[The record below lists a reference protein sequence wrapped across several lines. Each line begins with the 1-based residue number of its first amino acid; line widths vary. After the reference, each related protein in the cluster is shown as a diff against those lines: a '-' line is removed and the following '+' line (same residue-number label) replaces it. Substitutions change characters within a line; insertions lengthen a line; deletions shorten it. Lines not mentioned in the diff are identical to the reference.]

1 LHIKQSTSISSK
13 MISNPTPMR
22 IPINNQSIP
31 SSSSD
36 IFFVRVTL
44 AVVSDG
50 RSVVILP
57 FVGRV
62 GAGAIK
68 VTLVILEDVTG
79 SKKKLSKYN
88 TFFSNLGRKCCQLDS
103 CWENK
108 IRTSENPL
116 KI

>member
-1 LHIKQSTSISSK
+1 
-13 MISNPTPMR
+13 MR

-50 RSVVILP
+50 RSVVTLP

-68 VTLVILEDVTG
+68 VMLVILEDVTG

-88 TFFSNLGRKCCQLDS
+88 TFFSKNIFCKNNPGLDCSKLSNVLSWKEMLLVGQLLGEQ
-103 CWENK
+103 N
-108 IRTSENPL
+108 
-116 KI
+116 